1 MLTRL
6 RRTALPVALTLFAL
20 TAAPAA
26 DAAPVTVNLRVEGIA
41 DTIFDG
47 PVVTDAH
54 RTTTPSDGVSRPC
67 DGTNSG
73 GSPTP
78 TAIGALD
85 DGSKA
90 GGFAW
95 DARWHSNFGDYYP
108 FLQIGSEAICC
119 ARRSLLAA
127 K

>member
-26 DAAPVTVNLRVEGIA
+26 DAAPVTVNLRVEGTA

-54 RTTTPSDGVSRPC
+54 RTTTPSDGVARPC

-85 DGSKA
+85 DGCNA
-90 GGFAW
+90 GRLSAHAAW
-95 DARWHSNFGDYYP
+95 YSACRD
-108 FLQIGSEAICC
+108 L
-119 ARRSLLAA
+119 
-127 K
+127 